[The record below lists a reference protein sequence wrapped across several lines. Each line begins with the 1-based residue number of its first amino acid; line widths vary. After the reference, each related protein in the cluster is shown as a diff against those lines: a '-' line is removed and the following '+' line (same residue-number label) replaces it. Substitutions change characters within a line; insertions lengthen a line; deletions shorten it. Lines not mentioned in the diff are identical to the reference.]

1 MNPNLNANQ
10 PSEGEQFLADFFD
23 SVGIKYESEKRIDGL
38 KNDTK
43 QYRTADFYL
52 PRYKVYVEFFGLWNN
67 NGNGNEK
74 YRHKRDVYRVNSI
87 PCVYIYPENLGIID
101 YAFDKR
107 LQMILEQYNLKKELR
122 KYKLYKLRETREF
135 SNRIGIIAVCIL
147 LQLLLLPTGRF
158 SSIDWKIMSA
168 FGMIVTYQ
176 VFHLYNLYMNIFK
189 RNKHTLEC
197 L

>member
-1 MNPNLNANQ
+1 MNPNFIANQ

-23 SVGIKYESEKRIDGL
+23 SVGIKYEPEKRIDGL

-67 NGNGNEK
+67 NGNEK
-74 YRHKRDVYRVNSI
+74 YKQKKEIYRLNNV
-87 PCVYIYPENLGIID
+87 PCVYLYPENLGIIG

-107 LQMILEQYNLKKELR
+107 LQLVLEKHGMKRELKKYR
-122 KYKLYKLRETREF
+122 IYKLWEAREF
-135 SNRIGIIAVCIL
+135 RNRTGILALCIMAMYFAFFSVEIDSLDWSIVALVASVTLYQAVFLHRLCM
-147 LQLLLLPTGRF
+147 
-158 SSIDWKIMSA
+158 D
-168 FGMIVTYQ
+168 
-176 VFHLYNLYMNIFK
+176 IFR
-189 RNKHTLEC
+189 RNKYSLDE